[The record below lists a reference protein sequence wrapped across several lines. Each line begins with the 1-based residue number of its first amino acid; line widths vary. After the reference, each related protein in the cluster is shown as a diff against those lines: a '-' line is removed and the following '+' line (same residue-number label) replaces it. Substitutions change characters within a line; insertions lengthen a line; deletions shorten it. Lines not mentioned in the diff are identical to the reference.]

1 MNEAAPATRSTG
13 PGPADDRWGGRAP
26 SWLPRCWLACCR
38 SLPNAAVFRR
48 LALWMR
54 RPLKYGLKGPVDTTV
69 WGLKLRLDPRGNLS
83 EERWLFMPGFSDA
96 IERRILAELLGPGSV
111 FLDIGANAGFY
122 SFWVWANHGD
132 SVRIEAFEP
141 DPALCSRIRFNLAA
155 NGVRSINLHQLA
167 LSDRSG
173 TAALTIGSKNRGTN
187 RLGADGGEA
196 VTVPVTTLA
205 AFVSEQGIERIDA
218 MKIDVEGHEQAIL
231 GHFFRHANRGAFPG
245 VLVCETL
252 EKGKSPLRQLLESV
266 GYRQLA
272 RGRMNTVFR
281 LDE

>member
-1 MNEAAPATRSTG
+1 MNSADPATTLNAPAVTE
-13 PGPADDRWGGRAP
+13 DRWGSRVP

-38 SLPNAAVFRR
+38 SLPSTAVFRR
-48 LALWMR
+48 IALWMR

-96 IERRILAELLGPGSV
+96 LERRILADLLGPGSV

-122 SFWVWANHGD
+122 SFWIWSNHGD
-132 SVRIEAFEP
+132 RVRIEAFEP
-141 DPALCSRIRFNLAA
+141 DPTLCARIRFNIAA
-155 NGVRSINLHQLA
+155 NKIRSLNLHPLA
-167 LSDRSG
+167 LSDHRG
-173 TAALTIGSKNRGTN
+173 TASLAIGSKNRGTN
-187 RLGADGGEA
+187 RLGTDGGN
-196 VTVPVTTLA
+196 TISVPVTTLVD
-205 AFVSEQGIERIDA
+205 FVSSHGIDRIDA

-231 GHFFRHANRGAFPG
+231 GHFFQHAPRALFPRL
-245 VLVCETL
+245 LVCETL
-252 EKGKSPLRQLLESV
+252 DKGPSPLRELIGSA
-266 GYRQLA
+266 GYRAMA